1 MYNVP
6 INCSL
11 QKDIVTFS
19 LILPYLFFLSVTIL
33 LLSHMKVIL
42 SFVCL
47 SRPFLVICSFYF
59 LICSLLLFLSQFEQ
73 TRQQLLESL
82 IKEEIGHV
90 QRKIANTVATHA
102 KLTSWPALMQGIIE
116 LSSSTNYKHH
126 DLALFLLDKL
136 AENIGTVLL
145 NNIDLVFNI
154 IIPFLS
160 ETNNLQTRILGAQ
173 AFCSVLHEIPLGNT
187 ILHNALQL
195 LPPIIISAIN
205 NSDDL
210 LLQDLLSSICRLVKE
225 KTEFFILSWESLFS
239 CIQTLCESADLD
251 NGTQV
256 IGLEIIVILLTNKK
270 SSFCSTIKSRKDCLH
285 LCMKLMIVVDEDDV
299 SIFSRTRP
307 ISEGEIIYSVN
318 CMRKLIHCC
327 YLYLVLYILKILN
340 DLNYRFE

>member
-1 MYNVP
+1 M
-6 INCSL
+6 
-11 QKDIVTFS
+11 
-19 LILPYLFFLSVTIL
+19 
-33 LLSHMKVIL
+33 
-42 SFVCL
+42 
-47 SRPFLVICSFYF
+47 
-59 LICSLLLFLSQFEQ
+59 
-73 TRQQLLESL
+73 LESL

-145 NNIDLVFNI
+145 SNIDLVFNI

-225 KTEFFILSWESLFS
+225 KTEFFVLSWESLFS

-307 ISEGEIIYSVN
+307 ISEGEIIYSLN
-318 CMRKLIHCC
+318 CMRKLIHYCC
-327 YLYLVLYILKILN
+327 LYLVLCILKIL
-340 DLNYRFE
+340 DLNYRIE

>member
-1 MYNVP
+1 M
-6 INCSL
+6 
-11 QKDIVTFS
+11 
-19 LILPYLFFLSVTIL
+19 
-33 LLSHMKVIL
+33 
-42 SFVCL
+42 
-47 SRPFLVICSFYF
+47 
-59 LICSLLLFLSQFEQ
+59 
-73 TRQQLLESL
+73 LESL

-160 ETNNLQTRILGAQ
+160 ESNNLQTRILGAQ

-225 KTEFFILSWESLFS
+225 KTEFFVLSWESLFS

-307 ISEGEIIYSVN
+307 ISEGEILYSLN
-318 CMRKLIHCC
+318 YMRKLVYHC
-327 YLYLVLYILKILN
+327 YLYFVLYILKVLDYLN
-340 DLNYRFE
+340 DRIE